1 MQLLTLSRARLIA
14 TSPFARNIEAPDG
27 EDGSNLPIHPGAAAY
42 FDGEQDSLVDS
53 AFNIFYLISI
63 ALGVLGSSIVWIFS
77 IGKSSSATEREI
89 DIKLLFIVRDARNAD
104 QSRLDQMEAEI
115 EEVVRQAINQNKV
128 LSADLINIVAIA
140 TQLLDKRRDV
150 LLAAD
155 RSNQDSGNPAFKL

>member
-1 MQLLTLSRARLIA
+1 
-14 TSPFARNIEAPDG
+14 
-27 EDGSNLPIHPGAAAY
+27 
-42 FDGEQDSLVDS
+42 
-53 AFNIFYLISI
+53 
-63 ALGVLGSSIVWIFS
+63 
-77 IGKSSSATEREI
+77 
-89 DIKLLFIVRDARNAD
+89 
-104 QSRLDQMEAEI
+104 MEAEI